1 VLQFLASEGL
11 LDRGLKV
18 RPMVL
23 PDAFIDHDKPERMYE
38 QAGLD
43 APQIVA
49 TVLATLGRELGTGAR
64 AERA

>member
-1 VLQFLASEGL
+1 LLATEGL

-23 PDAFIDHDKPERMYE
+23 PDVFIDHDKPEKMYD
-38 QAGLD
+38 QAGLN

-49 TVLATLGRELGTGAR
+49 TVLATLGREIGAGAW